1 MAAQRVEPRIP
12 ESFVSGQPG
21 GCLVDALGRQYA
33 AHDPAFL
40 LARDQAGLFE
50 HPNVLHESDQRHPV
64 RRRQIADTAR
74 TVDERLEG
82 AAARRVGERAKHKVQ
97 PRILKL
103 NHKVKLR
110 WSDERMQVQEAP
122 SVCRTPT
129 ATT

>member
-1 MAAQRVEPRIP
+1 M
-12 ESFVSGQPG
+12 
-21 GCLVDALGRQYA
+21 DALGRQYA

-74 TVDERLEG
+74 AVDERLEG
-82 AAARRVGERAKHKVQ
+82 AAARRVRERAEYEIQVGVV
-97 PRILKL
+97 IL

-110 WSDERMQVQEAP
+110 ACECTFELLTAP
-122 SVCRTPT
+122 
-129 ATT
+129 